1 MAKYNEPAIGTYN
14 HKFAG
19 ICTMMRLPHV
29 TSPEGLDVAIVG
41 VPYDMGTFIRP
52 GARLGPAQIRD
63 MSRYIR
69 NVNPATGVAPF
80 ELVQV
85 ADLGDAPVNPVNVQG
100 THRKV
105 AEFFANIARA
115 GAAPLTAGGDHTVPL
130 MVLRGLRDAGVLTQ
144 PIGLIQFDAHAD
156 VLMTDGGVFEG
167 EETNHATFARL
178 AIEEGVVDPKRSFQI
193 GLRGSQYSLDA
204 NRFAADAGVRM
215 IYQHEFDEIGPKQVI
230 REIREAAAKGPMYLS
245 IDVDGLDP
253 SICPG
258 TGYCEPG
265 GLTMREMQM
274 MLRGMQGIDL
284 IGADVCEVSPM
295 LDPSGNTALVAAHLL
310 FEQLCI
316 LSEAVARRKGRL
328 T

>member
-1 MAKYNEPAIGTYN
+1 
-14 HKFAG
+14 
-19 ICTMMRLPHV
+19 
-29 TSPEGLDVAIVG
+29 
-41 VPYDMGTFIRP
+41 
-52 GARLGPAQIRD
+52 

>member
-1 MAKYNEPAIGTYN
+1 
-14 HKFAG
+14 
-19 ICTMMRLPHV
+19 
-29 TSPEGLDVAIVG
+29 
-41 VPYDMGTFIRP
+41 
-52 GARLGPAQIRD
+52 
-63 MSRYIR
+63 
-69 NVNPATGVAPF
+69 
-80 ELVQV
+80 
-85 ADLGDAPVNPVNVQG
+85 
-100 THRKV
+100 
-105 AEFFANIARA
+105 
-115 GAAPLTAGGDHTVPL
+115 
-130 MVLRGLRDAGVLTQ
+130 MVVRGLRDAGVLTQ

>member
-1 MAKYNEPAIGTYN
+1 
-14 HKFAG
+14 
-19 ICTMMRLPHV
+19 
-29 TSPEGLDVAIVG
+29 
-41 VPYDMGTFIRP
+41 MGTFIRP

-69 NVNPATGVAPF
+69 NVTPATGVAPF

-105 AEFFANIARA
+105 AEFYADIARA